1 MITLNELVEK
11 HGESIDNLPTE
22 DLLEAIYNERYA
34 HSTRILQHTEH
45 GTQEEEKSKS

>member
-1 MITLNELVEK
+1 MNINDYAEK
-11 HGESIDNLPTE
+11 YGESIDNLPTE

-45 GTQEEEKSKS
+45 GTQEEKSKP

>member
-1 MITLNELVEK
+1 MNINDYAEK
-11 HGESIDNLPTE
+11 YGESIDNLPTE

-45 GTQEEEKSKS
+45 GTQEEEKSKP